1 LVIFED
7 NSFFTQ
13 AACRKWR
20 LTGAIQGIWVKGA
33 ERYLTFDIVQKMDK
47 IFKEVPS
54 PVRRQMDKDPWSN
67 QTQEGGSTIGISL
80 ISNQNTIPAMRSSLN
95 LLFRHLGVE
104 DSNNGQVSV
113 VVKGIVD
120 LLHLCL
126 QHQFRKKQI

>member
-1 LVIFED
+1 
-7 NSFFTQ
+7 
-13 AACRKWR
+13 
-20 LTGAIQGIWVKGA
+20 
-33 ERYLTFDIVQKMDK
+33 MDK
-47 IFKEVPS
+47 IFKEAPS